1 MGSFVWKAYPSGT
14 RVEFMQAAIPP
25 SLLDPITQQPLLIG
39 VLDGVVQINAN
50 HDGSVA
56 LALATGP
63 PPGASPTPLPAGVSG
78 NDIYSAYVAPSLWQ
92 QQE

>member
-39 VLDGVVQINAN
+39 VLD
-50 HDGSVA
+50 VA
-56 LALATGP
+56 LPRWSL
-63 PPGASPTPLPAGVSG
+63 SYFAGYWFAVCLYNMRFLKVMS
-78 NDIYSAYVAPSLWQ
+78 
-92 QQE
+92 